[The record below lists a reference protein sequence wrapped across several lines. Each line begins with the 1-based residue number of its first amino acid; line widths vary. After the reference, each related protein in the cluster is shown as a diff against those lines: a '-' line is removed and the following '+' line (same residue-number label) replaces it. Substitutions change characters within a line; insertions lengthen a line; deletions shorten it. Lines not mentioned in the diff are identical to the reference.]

1 MLWADTVTAHLPG
14 PFGALSSRATA
25 SGSDRFSSGSN
36 GFGWTT
42 NRDDV
47 MALEPEHAPGRQGV
61 FAAAWELTLSPGVS
75 VKGQD
80 CPAER
85 TGLQQELLGHRFL
98 LLDPSGI
105 VLKST
110 SNNRH
115 II

>member
-1 MLWADTVTAHLPG
+1 
-14 PFGALSSRATA
+14 LS
-25 SGSDRFSSGSN
+25 
-36 GFGWTT
+36 
-42 NRDDV
+42 
-47 MALEPEHAPGRQGV
+47 L
-61 FAAAWELTLSPGVS
+61 GVS

-105 VLKST
+105 VLKGT